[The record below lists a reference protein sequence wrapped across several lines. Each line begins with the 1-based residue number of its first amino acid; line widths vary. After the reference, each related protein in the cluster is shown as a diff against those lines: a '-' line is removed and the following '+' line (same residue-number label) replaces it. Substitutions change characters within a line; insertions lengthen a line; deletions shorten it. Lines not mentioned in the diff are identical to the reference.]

1 MRTVRDKIEE
11 QVWTSC
17 LLTIA
22 DAGKPQGVGVELV
35 EAGYQLKKEVRR
47 QLAPVMTATLRS
59 SDEETRT

>member
-35 EAGYQLKKEVRR
+35 KAGYQLKKRSGGSWRR
-47 QLAPVMTATLRS
+47 
-59 SDEETRT
+59 